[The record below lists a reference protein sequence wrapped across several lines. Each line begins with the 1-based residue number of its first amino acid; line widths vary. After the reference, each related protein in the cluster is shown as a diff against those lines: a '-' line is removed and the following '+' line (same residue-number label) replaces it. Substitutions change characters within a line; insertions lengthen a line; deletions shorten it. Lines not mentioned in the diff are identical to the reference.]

1 MAILDQTFL
10 ETIATGARLVDL
22 TDDDGDDTADA
33 APIAAAIAAAHARL
47 NGAARK
53 AGHTLPLDE
62 SQVSAD
68 AKLLIGWYALGFLG
82 KRRPEYRDA
91 QGRAPYHVELA
102 EAEAFLKRLASGEE
116 VLYPLAEDDGGTSEP
131 SDAGT
136 SCITNASRGWMRR

>member
-1 MAILDQTFL
+1 MAILTQAFL

-22 TDDDGDDTADA
+22 TDDDGDGDADTA
-33 APIAAAIAAAHARL
+33 PITAAIAAAHARL

-62 SQVSAD
+62 SQVSDD

-116 VLYPLAEDDGGTSEP
+116 VLYPLAEDDGESEP